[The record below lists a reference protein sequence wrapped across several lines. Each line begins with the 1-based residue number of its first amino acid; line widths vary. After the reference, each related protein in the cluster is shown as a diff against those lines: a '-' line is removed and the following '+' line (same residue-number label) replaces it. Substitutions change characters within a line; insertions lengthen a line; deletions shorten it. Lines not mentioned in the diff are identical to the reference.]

1 MIEFIDDVSKNL
13 EDDKQTDILIMDL
26 SKAFDNVSHSLV
38 LHKLNNYDIEGKD
51 NSWIERYLRNKT
63 QAVVN

>member
-1 MIEFIDDVSKNL
+1 
-13 EDDKQTDILIMDL
+13 MDL

-63 QAVVN
+63 QAVVI

>member
-1 MIEFIDDVSKNL
+1 MTSLIKNI

-26 SKAFDNVSHSLV
+26 SKAFDNASYSLV
-38 LHKLNNYDIEGKD
+38 LHKLNNYGIGGKD

-63 QAVVN
+63 QAVVI

>member
-1 MIEFIDDVSKNL
+1 LIEFIDDVSKNL

-26 SKAFDNVSHSLV
+26 SKAFDNVSNSLV
-38 LHKLNNYDIEGKD
+38 LHRLNNYDIEGKD

-63 QAVVN
+63 QAVVI

>member
-63 QAVVN
+63 QAVVI

>member
-26 SKAFDNVSHSLV
+26 SKAFDNVSHSLI

-63 QAVVN
+63 QAVVI

>member
-1 MIEFIDDVSKNL
+1 LIEFIDDVSKNL

-38 LHKLNNYDIEGKD
+38 LHRLNNYDIEGKD

-63 QAVVN
+63 QAVVI